1 MFAPAFASC
10 LACDA
15 VQVSIANF
23 TRFLRALQG
32 EFAGTA
38 MALTLALPAMVLIF
52 RACVSEELTRS
63 AVKQ

>member
-15 VQVSIANF
+15 VQVSIANL

-32 EFAGTA
+32 ELTA
-38 MALTLALPAMVLIF
+38 TALTLALAAMVLIF

>member
-10 LACDA
+10 PACDA
-15 VQVSIANF
+15 VQVSIANL

-32 EFAGTA
+32 EWTA
-38 MALTLALPAMVLIF
+38 TALTLALAAMVLIF

>member
-15 VQVSIANF
+15 VQVSIANL

-32 EFAGTA
+32 EIAGTA
-38 MALTLALPAMVLIF
+38 TALTLALAAMVLIF

>member
-15 VQVSIANF
+15 VQVSIANL

-32 EFAGTA
+32 EWTA
-38 MALTLALPAMVLIF
+38 TALTLALAAMVLIF